1 MSVQSSSTASEIIPF
16 SFDITDNNIGLQDN
30 VTAKLTIQSVSDN
43 RVIIDQPSMAT
54 ITITD
59 DERMCVCMIINDYYY
74 HYNSFLL
81 IILVVF
87 VGFDRSDYTFDET
100 VDTASVTVVLSG
112 DIAKIIQL
120 RVRGGQSV

>member
-59 DERMCVCMIINDYYY
+59 DERMYVC
-74 HYNSFLL
+74 
-81 IILVVF
+81 
-87 VGFDRSDYTFDET
+87 E
-100 VDTASVTVVLSG
+100 
-112 DIAKIIQL
+112 
-120 RVRGGQSV
+120 

>member
-1 MSVQSSSTASEIIPF
+1 
-16 SFDITDNNIGLQDN
+16 
-30 VTAKLTIQSVSDN
+30 
-43 RVIIDQPSMAT
+43 
-54 ITITD
+54 
-59 DERMCVCMIINDYYY
+59 MIINDYYY